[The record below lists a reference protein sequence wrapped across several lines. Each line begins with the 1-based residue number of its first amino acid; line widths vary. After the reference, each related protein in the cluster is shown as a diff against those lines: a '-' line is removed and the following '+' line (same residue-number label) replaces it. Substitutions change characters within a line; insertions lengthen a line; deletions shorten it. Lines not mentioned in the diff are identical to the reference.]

1 MIACLFVVLLV
12 GACGCTGAFFGTNA
26 SAGTAASATP
36 TLPDAY
42 TAGGPTPI
50 SGSTPVT
57 PTPVPLNTS
66 SAIIEGA
73 QVNATLTE
81 VTITCTGQ
89 SCTSGTTNG
98 STTAATAVNTP
109 VSAPVSTFSSNITMA
124 YVKENPSVAVQFSA
138 TGTNNPPYSWMWSY
152 PGGNLSYVS
161 DPTLVLTYNNY
172 GYYVVSRTI
181 TNTLGT
187 SSNSTTIS
195 ICPLVA
201 SFTATPVQGQVPL
214 TVQFV
219 DTSTDQPV
227 SWLWNFGDGVT
238 NRTQNPVHTFT
249 TSGVYTVRLDA
260 TNNLGSCWYTS
271 TISVSPLVASFT
283 SNQTTGPVPLIVQF
297 TDKSTDQPTSWNWT
311 FGDGTSSNLQNPVHT
326 YMKNGTYTINLSAFN
341 GYDEPISSPAIQI
354 IAYTPFSVNLMAAP
368 TSGMNGTSVIFTDQS
383 TGFPSPTSWY
393 WDFGDG
399 YNSTQQNPSHQ
410 YVSPGLYTVA
420 HSATNSQ
427 ETLWSNKTAFISIS

>member
-1 MIACLFVVLLV
+1 
-12 GACGCTGAFFGTNA
+12 
-26 SAGTAASATP
+26 
-36 TLPDAY
+36 
-42 TAGGPTPI
+42 
-50 SGSTPVT
+50 
-57 PTPVPLNTS
+57 
-66 SAIIEGA
+66 
-73 QVNATLTE
+73 
-81 VTITCTGQ
+81 
-89 SCTSGTTNG
+89 
-98 STTAATAVNTP
+98 
-109 VSAPVSTFSSNITMA
+109 
-124 YVKENPSVAVQFSA
+124 
-138 TGTNNPPYSWMWSY
+138 
-152 PGGNLSYVS
+152 
-161 DPTLVLTYNNY
+161 
-172 GYYVVSRTI
+172 
-181 TNTLGT
+181 
-187 SSNSTTIS
+187 
-195 ICPLVA
+195 
-201 SFTATPVQGQVPL
+201 
-214 TVQFV
+214 
-219 DTSTDQPV
+219 
-227 SWLWNFGDGVT
+227 VT

-420 HSATNSQ
+420 HSATTSQ

>member
-1 MIACLFVVLLV
+1 M
-12 GACGCTGAFFGTNA
+12 
-26 SAGTAASATP
+26 
-36 TLPDAY
+36 
-42 TAGGPTPI
+42 
-50 SGSTPVT
+50 
-57 PTPVPLNTS
+57 
-66 SAIIEGA
+66 
-73 QVNATLTE
+73 
-81 VTITCTGQ
+81 
-89 SCTSGTTNG
+89 
-98 STTAATAVNTP
+98 
-109 VSAPVSTFSSNITMA
+109 
-124 YVKENPSVAVQFSA
+124 
-138 TGTNNPPYSWMWSY
+138 
-152 PGGNLSYVS
+152 
-161 DPTLVLTYNNY
+161 
-172 GYYVVSRTI
+172 SRTI